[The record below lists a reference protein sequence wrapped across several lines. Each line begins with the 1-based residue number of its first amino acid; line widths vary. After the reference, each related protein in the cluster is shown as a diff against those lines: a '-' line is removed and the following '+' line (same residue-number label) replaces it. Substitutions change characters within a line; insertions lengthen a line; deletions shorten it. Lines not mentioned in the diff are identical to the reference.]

1 MSVGEFVVGF
11 VVLPGE
17 VLFVRSVGTSLL
29 SCRPQLVTY

>member
-17 VLFVRSVGTSLL
+17 VLFVRSVLLYSLAGR
-29 SCRPQLVTY
+29 SW